1 MKKAKDKLVTVN
13 KDIIQSYIL
22 STAKYDFSVHEKR
35 ILYRLVEAM
44 QAELQG
50 QQLKG
55 LRITKTLYDDRE
67 VYMPISCF
75 LKDGEDQNY
84 AVVKK
89 ALLALRNKTLIY
101 NDGQGV
107 FHILGIIEKPR
118 FSEKGWV
125 RFDLTPPIYDA
136 ILNFAKGH
144 RKYELKT
151 AMEFSSVYSMR
162 FYELLSEQVAPI
174 SYSIDK
180 LKNFFCVKDKY
191 KETKDFIRRVIE
203 QAKKELDE
211 KSPYS
216 FSYKLNKT
224 GRKYTS
230 ITFFPIYQPQHRD
243 YDLERKDLQK
253 QVSLSWDLQSN
264 IIDYLKH
271 NFEFTTAE
279 IKLK

>member
-89 ALLALRNKTLIY
+89 ALLAPRNKTLIY
-101 NDGQGV
+101 KDGQGV
-107 FHILGIIEKPR
+107 FHNL
-118 FSEKGWV
+118 
-125 RFDLTPPIYDA
+125 
-136 ILNFAKGH
+136 
-144 RKYELKT
+144 
-151 AMEFSSVYSMR
+151 
-162 FYELLSEQVAPI
+162 
-174 SYSIDK
+174 
-180 LKNFFCVKDKY
+180 
-191 KETKDFIRRVIE
+191 
-203 QAKKELDE
+203 
-211 KSPYS
+211 
-216 FSYKLNKT
+216 
-224 GRKYTS
+224 
-230 ITFFPIYQPQHRD
+230 
-243 YDLERKDLQK
+243 
-253 QVSLSWDLQSN
+253 
-264 IIDYLKH
+264 
-271 NFEFTTAE
+271 
-279 IKLK
+279 